1 MANTLHIPQ
10 GLTLAVED
18 GKVALIAEGD
28 VIVEGP
34 LSGDISRIE
43 STQGTITLR
52 GPVSADRV
60 VAQGVR
66 IEGHLQCQE
75 LVAHSGAIQM
85 RGRLDAE
92 SVVATQG
99 DIVVRG
105 PTQVGVMRAGGTLR
119 VDGPRIE
126 ARLLQGDL
134 VRFRGGTIKARGI
147 EAQSRVSLGPCAFT
161 VEVCIA
167 PHAEVD
173 PKAAGRIN
181 VLESHNELGN
191 NALKGR
197 FRLQEYA
204 EFTGVDPEAFLRERE
219 VRPLAELGAAQ
230 LSAAEGEGSGLGEL
244 DLRTADEP
252 TDHGLVGLVEPLP
265 PQPKPPVREA
275 PTPQPATPQST
286 PAQSATEAADE
297 APTMHMANAQALLE
311 QAGLA
316 PRPAAETPQ
325 PSPPEIEEPQPLAEE
340 PEPVDFDDLEEF
352 HDIEPFDAPPE
363 QPLESLAEPA
373 PPQESDELEEIEDFE
388 EIEEFEELPAPPSAT
403 PRRDAAL
410 ADTLSGDETNSD
422 TLTPPDEPTLEL
434 SPETQSFL
442 NQSVARLAKHYAGG
456 EPPAISRLRA
466 LVSSQDYALVR
477 DELKD
482 LFNSVVRGHI
492 ATGTRPHPQ
501 VLSDFNAIHDVMK
514 RA

>member
-147 EAQSRVSLGPCAFT
+147 EAQSRVTLGPCAFT

-230 LSAAEGEGSGLGEL
+230 LSAAEGEASGLGEL

-265 PQPKPPVREA
+265 PQAKPKPPVREPRSKTA
-275 PTPQPATPQST
+275 QPP
-286 PAQSATEAADE
+286 SATELADE
-297 APTMHMANAQALLE
+297 APTLHMADAQALLAE
-311 QAGLA
+311 GGLA
-316 PRPAAETPQ
+316 PRPKAEKPQPAAE
-325 PSPPEIEEPQPLAEE
+325 PEPAAPEPAVEEPQVLSDD

-352 HDIEPFDAPPE
+352 HDIEPFDPPPE
-363 QPLESLAEPA
+363 QLAEPA
-373 PPQESDELEEIEDFE
+373 PAQELEELEEIEDFE
-388 EIEEFEELPAPPSAT
+388 EIEELPAPPSAA
-403 PRRDAAL
+403 PRRDSAL
-410 ADTLSGDETNSD
+410 ADTLSGDSTNSD

-434 SPETQSFL
+434 SAETQSFL
-442 NQSVARLAKHYAGG
+442 NQSVARLAKHYAGE
-456 EPPAISRLRA
+456 EPPAISRLRG

-492 ATGTRPHPQ
+492 ASGTRPHPQ

>member
-167 PHAEVD
+167 PDAEVD

-230 LSAAEGEGSGLGEL
+230 LSAAEGEASGLGEL

-265 PQPKPPVREA
+265 PQPKPTVREA
-275 PTPQPATPQST
+275 PTPQPA
-286 PAQSATEAADE
+286 PAQSATEAA
-297 APTMHMANAQALLE
+297 PSMHMADAQAQLE

-316 PRPAAETPQ
+316 PRPEPKSAPQ
-325 PSPPEIEEPQPLAEE
+325 AEIEEPQVFADE
-340 PEPVDFDDLEEF
+340 PEPLDLDDLEEF
-352 HDIEPFDAPPE
+352 HEIEPFDAPPE
-363 QPLESLAEPA
+363 PLAEPA
-373 PPQESDELEEIEDFE
+373 PPQEIDELEEIEDFE

>member
-1 MANTLHIPQ
+1 MASTLNIPQ
-10 GLTLAVED
+10 GLTLAVEN
-18 GKVALIAEGD
+18 GKVALIADGD
-28 VIVEGP
+28 IVLEGP
-34 LSGDISRIE
+34 IDGDIARIE
-43 STQGTITLR
+43 STNGAITLR
-52 GPVSADRV
+52 GPVQADRV
-60 VAQGVR
+60 VAQGIR
-66 IEGHLQCQE
+66 IEGHLQCRQV
-75 LVAHSGAIQM
+75 LAHTGAIQM

-92 SVVATQG
+92 TAIASTG

-105 PTQVGVMRAGGTLR
+105 PTQVGLMRAGGTLR
-119 VDGPRIE
+119 IDGPRIE

-167 PHAEVD
+167 PEVDVD

-230 LSAAEGEGSGLGEL
+230 LSAAEGGASGLAEE

-252 TDHGLVGLVEPLP
+252 TDHGLVGLIEDLP
-265 PQPKPPVREA
+265 A
-275 PTPQPATPQST
+275 PA
-286 PAQSATEAADE
+286 
-297 APTMHMANAQALLE
+297 
-311 QAGLA
+311 
-316 PRPAAETPQ
+316 
-325 PSPPEIEEPQPLAEE
+325 PSPPPAAGDSLPPEPT
-340 PEPVDFDDLEEF
+340 PEPVVLDSSPPPPEAPDTSSLEEVSM
-352 HDIEPFDAPPE
+352 DVMMDEIEPFDAP
-363 QPLESLAEPA
+363 ADGPA
-373 PPQESDELEEIEDFE
+373 PAEFDPPESFEDSASTLEPEDLELDAVEPLDEVDEL
-388 EIEEFEELPAPPSAT
+388 PPPPPSAV
-403 PRRDAAL
+403 PRKEAFNE
-410 ADTLSGDETNSD
+410 DTLTDDGSGH
-422 TLTPPDEPTLEL
+422 TLTPPDEPALEL
-434 SPETQSFL
+434 APETQSFL
-442 NQSVARLAKHYAGG
+442 NQSVARLAKHYAGD
-456 EPPAISRLRA
+456 EPPAISRLRG
-466 LVSSQDYALVR
+466 LVSKQEYSAVR
-477 DELKD
+477 HELKD

-501 VLSDFNAIHDVMK
+501 VLTDFNAIHDVMK